1 MTKEEILLS
10 YDEFYKYIGKPQ
22 IIPIDE
28 IVFDIPENMSTT
40 AKVNIVELID
50 GKVILHINP
59 NINIFLPQHRK
70 AILFHEFTHIYD
82 FTLLKDTYPDTIGDV
97 MCSYSEI
104 HASMI
109 EMKILLGIT
118 YRSVYDLSSNSK
130 KIPYKNEWITVK
142 DFITQKSTNAWQSI
156 NNFNPDPRIHP
167 LLQVCYFFGYT
178 KALVNGKKLV
188 NGILS
193 NDIIAF
199 NKELQKLFN
208 ACWNNKIDQVVQ
220 IYKEI
225 ENNYALKYAK
235 CFTQ

>member
-10 YDEFYKYIGKPQ
+10 YDEFYKYIRKPKL
-22 IIPIDE
+22 ISIDK
-28 IVFDIPENMSTT
+28 IAFDVPENMSTA
-40 AKVNIVELID
+40 AKVNITELID

-59 NINIFLPQHRK
+59 NINIFLPQHQK

-82 FTLLKDTYPDTIGDV
+82 FALLKDNYPDTICDV
-97 MCSYSEI
+97 MASYSEV

-109 EMKILLGIT
+109 EMEILLGIA
-118 YRSVYDLSSNSK
+118 YRNVYDLSSNSK
-130 KIPYKNEWITVK
+130 KIPYKNEWIEVQ
-142 DFITQKSTNAWQSI
+142 DFINQKSTNAWQSI
-156 NNFNPDPRIHP
+156 NNFNPNPKNHP
-167 LLQVCYFFGYT
+167 LLQVCYFFGYA
-178 KALVNGKKLV
+178 KALFNGKKLV

-208 ACWNNKIDQVVQ
+208 ACWNNKIDQVVH

-225 ENNYALKYAK
+225 ENNYVLKYAK
-235 CFTQ
+235 YLPK